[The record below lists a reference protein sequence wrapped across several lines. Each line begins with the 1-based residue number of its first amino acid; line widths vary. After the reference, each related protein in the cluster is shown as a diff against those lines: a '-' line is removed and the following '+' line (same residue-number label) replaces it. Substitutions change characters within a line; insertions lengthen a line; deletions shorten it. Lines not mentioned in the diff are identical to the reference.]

1 MFAGS
6 ANIVALAHQMR
17 RRRLEEM
24 RREASLEDEEEK
36 KRNYLTFDGFMK
48 MNSEK
53 GFREL
58 TNFNLNQFNELCELV
73 RNCFQKAGKGNRTAL
88 TVEDRVFWLLCY
100 LNTGG
105 KIREI
110 CHMFQCS
117 SATFHR
123 NCNETCDLIY
133 PVIKSLIPQSTTGTA
148 RRFANFPNAVGACD
162 VCFIPIVRSRDYDEQ
177 KKYYSG
183 KHKQHGFKLQAI
195 VNADGICISTYYE
208 QYGSVHDLVV
218 FKNSS
223 KLKMLEVVEGTDSG
237 TSFVTHHPVLFDRG
251 YTGVQKT
258 FQEAVVAIR
267 RVKGKELTK
276 RQEEINDKIKE
287 DRIIVEN
294 FFGRLKTLWGIVVNP
309 MRMNIDLA
317 MKIAEVCVALTNF
330 HIKFNPLRAEMVAE
344 EPSESDSEI
353 DMAYSDIRDSSSQ

>member
-1 MFAGS
+1 MS
-6 ANIVALAHQMR
+6 YKSDNIISLALQMR
-17 RRRLEEM
+17 RARIAEM
-24 RREASLEDEEEK
+24 RNAQLYEQDDGNQGFLTYKKFMEESTES
-36 KRNYLTFDGFMK
+36 TFRD
-48 MNSEK
+48 
-53 GFREL
+53 L
-58 TNFNLNQFNELCELV
+58 TNFTTEQFQELCSIVSESCAKCG
-73 RNCFQKAGKGNRTAL
+73 RGRRTVL
-88 TVEDRVFWLLCY
+88 TVEDRMFWLLYY

-105 KIREI
+105 KVDEI
-110 CHMFQCS
+110 GPFFKCS
-117 SATFHR
+117 ASTFFR
-123 NCNETCDLIY
+123 RCIETLGMIA
-133 PVIKSLIPQSTTGTA
+133 PVLSKMVPESVTETS
-148 RRFANFPNAVGACD
+148 RKFKNYPNAVGACD
-162 VCFIPIVRSRDYDEQ
+162 VCFIPIVRPSDYEEQ

-251 YTGVQKT
+251 YTGVQKI

-294 FFGRLKTLWGIVVNP
+294 FFGRLKTLWGIVANP
-309 MRMNIDLA
+309 MRVDIDRA
-317 MKIAEVCVALTNF
+317 MKIAEICVSLTNF

-344 EPSESDSEI
+344 EPSESDSET
-353 DMAYSDIRDSSSQ
+353 DLVYSDIRDSSSQ